1 MYLEHAN
8 ITVENAEKTMEFLKT
23 AFPDFELRGQGSLQN
38 QSGKWV
44 HFGNEIFY
52 FALQQC
58 DDHLSETGTR
68 YLNDGINHVGMV
80 VEDLDGI
87 VGRLGEKGYSGYES
101 DPHPYRR
108 RAYYFDPNGIE
119 WEFVQ
124 YFSVKSAERN
134 YYEQEA

>member
-8 ITVENAEKTMEFLKT
+8 ITVENAQKTMEFLKT
-23 AFPDFELRGQGSLQN
+23 AFPDFELRGEGKLWN
-38 QSGKWV
+38 QPGKWV
-44 HFGNEIFY
+44 HFGNESFY

-87 VGRLGEKGYSGYES
+87 LCRFKEKGYSGYES
-101 DPHPYRR
+101 DAHPYRR
-108 RAYYFDPNGIE
+108 RAYYYDPNGIE

-124 YFSVKSAERN
+124 YLSEKSEERN
-134 YYEQEA
+134 YYEQQA